1 MALRTQISER
11 QRRFGA
17 ELRRLREAADLSVKD
32 AGALIGIAGPQLS
45 HIEAARTGLDP
56 ERLTS
61 LLSSYGCT
69 DDTYIRL
76 LHDLG
81 ASNGK
86 GWWSEFK
93 GRVPALSLDL
103 AEVEDRAGSFA
114 VFDAL
119 HIPGTLQVP
128 GYVEAIYKDAYKD
141 GRWDTATAVEFR
153 LQRQRIVTDSR
164 QRQFHFVIHEAALRM
179 QFAGKAVMRDQLH
192 HLVDM
197 AELPNVTIEILT
209 FDAPGKAPFA
219 GTFLICDPGCAALTT
234 VILDGPKRAHHLGDP
249 EDVAAYHQK
258 FQEIRDLALPAVDT
272 SMPRRETHSRDS
284 WGLLQ
289 HLLYELQH

>member
-17 ELRRLREAADLSVKD
+17 ELRRLREAASLSVKD
-32 AGALIGIAGPQLS
+32 AGALIGMLGPQLS
-45 HIEAARTGLDP
+45 HIEAARTALDP
-56 ERLTS
+56 ERLTT
-61 LLSSYGCT
+61 LLAAYGCT
-69 DDTYIRL
+69 DETYTKL

-93 GRVPALSLDL
+93 GKVPMLALDL
-103 AEVEDRAGSFA
+103 AEAEDRAESFA

-119 HIPGTLQVP
+119 YIPGTLQVP
-128 GYVEAIYKDAYKD
+128 GYVEAIYKNAYKD
-141 GRWDTATAVEFR
+141 GRWDTATAIEFR
-153 LQRQRIVTDSR
+153 LQRQRIMTDR
-164 QRQFHFVIHEAALRM
+164 KQRQFRYVIHEAALRM
-179 QFAGKAVMRDQLH
+179 QFAGKHVMRDQLH

-197 AELPNVTIEILT
+197 AELPNVTIEILP
-209 FDAPGKAPFA
+209 FDAPGRAPYA
-219 GTFLICDPGCAALTT
+219 GAFLICDPGCADLSTI
-234 VILDGPKRAHHLGDP
+234 ILDGPKRAIHLGDP
-249 EDVAAYHQK
+249 DDIAAYHQK
-258 FQEIRDLALPAVDT
+258 FQEARDLALPAVDT
-272 SMPRRETHSRDS
+272 SKPRRDSSRDS